1 MKTLLVMRH
10 AKSSWN
16 DPQLDDHDRPLNQR
30 GKHAAERMGE
40 LIENEHLLPDIILCS
55 TAKRAQD
62 TASLLA
68 ETSDY
73 SGKIELRNDFYGAE
87 SDIFIRALQNLSDE
101 LQRVMIIGHNP
112 ELEMFILEL
121 IGHSESL
128 PTAALAHIELP
139 IKHWQDMDAKTQG
152 KLVQLWRPRELK

>member
-16 DPQLDDHDRPLNQR
+16 DPQLEDHDRPLNHR

-40 LIENEHLLPDIILCS
+40 LVETEHMLPDIILCS

-68 ETSDY
+68 ETSNYD
-73 SGKIELRNDFYGAE
+73 GEIQLRRDFYGAE
-87 SDIFIRALQNLSDE
+87 SDIFIQALQNLPDE
-101 LQRVMIIGHNP
+101 YQRVMIIGHNP
-112 ELEMFILEL
+112 DLEMLVLEL

-128 PTAALAHIELP
+128 STAALAHIELP
-139 IKHWQDMDAKTQG
+139 VERWQEMSDKTQG
-152 KLVQLWRPRELK
+152 RLVHLWRPRELE